1 MKISSIA
8 PLCLIALAASCG
20 QTERYKLTANVGD
33 KHNDKEVILI
43 SRNNNDTI
51 QSATVANGTVVFEDT
66 ISTPILVQIRVNGGP
81 SLGAAVLE
89 SGEITFSPE
98 TGATGT
104 NLNSIMAELNE
115 NSASLNAKLMAID
128 NNDPNAETLRND
140 LFSAYQKYS
149 DSLMNAN
156 IDNPVGASLFMG
168 KAYDMSISE
177 IEKTLNDHP
186 SLKTYSSIQKQL
198 TSKKVAEE
206 TGEGKPYKD
215 FEVPYEGKT
224 QTLSSL
230 MKPGHYTLVDF
241 WASWCGPCRREI
253 PVIKEILEEY
263 GPKGLDVVGVAV
275 WDQVPETLKAMEEL
289 EMTWP
294 VIMDGKNIPT
304 DMYGILGIP
313 TIILIAPDGT
323 IVSRGKQGD
332 NLKAA
337 VAEANKYTYLQ
348 YKSRDS
354 NKESRL
360 LYLSALRLLLCVDI
374 DMLF

>member
-1 MKISSIA
+1 MPYRTRGHHA
-8 PLCLIALAASCG
+8 DRP
-20 QTERYKLTANVGD
+20 ERYKLTANVGD

-128 NNDPNAETLRND
+128 NNDPNAGTLRND

-177 IEKTLNDHP
+177 IEKTLIRP
-186 SLKTYSSIQKQL
+186 SFSKNLFFNSEAAHKQKSS
-198 TSKKVAEE
+198 
-206 TGEGKPYKD
+206 
-215 FEVPYEGKT
+215 
-224 QTLSSL
+224 
-230 MKPGHYTLVDF
+230 
-241 WASWCGPCRREI
+241 RRDRRRQAI
-253 PVIKEILEEY
+253 
-263 GPKGLDVVGVAV
+263 
-275 WDQVPETLKAMEEL
+275 
-289 EMTWP
+289 
-294 VIMDGKNIPT
+294 
-304 DMYGILGIP
+304 
-313 TIILIAPDGT
+313 
-323 IVSRGKQGD
+323 
-332 NLKAA
+332 
-337 VAEANKYTYLQ
+337 
-348 YKSRDS
+348 
-354 NKESRL
+354 
-360 LYLSALRLLLCVDI
+360 
-374 DMLF
+374 

>member
-128 NNDPNAETLRND
+128 NNDPNAGTLRND

-241 WASWCGPCRREI
+241 WTSWCGPCRREI

-337 VAEANKYTYLQ
+337 VAEAMK
-348 YKSRDS
+348 
-354 NKESRL
+354 
-360 LYLSALRLLLCVDI
+360 
-374 DMLF
+374 